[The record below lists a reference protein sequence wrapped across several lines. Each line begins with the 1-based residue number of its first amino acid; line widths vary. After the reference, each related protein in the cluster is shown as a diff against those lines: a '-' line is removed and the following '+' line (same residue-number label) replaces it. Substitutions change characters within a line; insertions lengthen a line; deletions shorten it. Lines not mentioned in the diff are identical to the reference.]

1 MSKSGLAQSNN
12 KCPMESNRFP
22 DNNIQV
28 ELMNIVHLMQ
38 KLVVLHH
45 LMPLDSLDTIL

>member
-1 MSKSGLAQSNN
+1 MPKTDLAQSNN
-12 KCPMESNRFP
+12 KFPMELNSFP